1 MQPIHRQGKSLFR
14 RLDWG
19 IGDFLG
25 MKEHQIG
32 GIGNFLD
39 IKEHLCP
46 LCIKLAIPRFFPQV
60 YCQNM
65 YNLSSCYYA

>member
-32 GIGNFLD
+32 GIGNFFGYKRTPLPSSASSWPSLD
-39 IKEHLCP
+39 FLHRFIVKI
-46 LCIKLAIPRFFPQV
+46 CII
-60 YCQNM
+60 
-65 YNLSSCYYA
+65 